1 MPFRNL
7 SETYGTCSSAK
18 KTSPAVKGCAVLRF
32 TPALVAKKTVAGA
45 IVGLMA
51 LSAAWS
57 GAAHAEPAQDTVAGF
72 TELSQQVEQLA
83 ETMNSARLDLDK
95 KLQLLSEADRKH
107 ADDLAALDP
116 IKAQLAT
123 YQGAADKLAAAVY
136 MGGRTDGL
144 SAILTAASPTNL
156 IDALDIQR
164 VMATGMS
171 EQMQSL
177 RRVNQEAQA
186 VEAASAKSAADAK
199 AAADAAV
206 AVRADLQN
214 KQAEL
219 QTQIGAVKV
228 RYAML
233 PPAEQNALT
242 ALPPSVMAA
251 LGPVGPIP
259 MVGTPGLV
267 PNARGLAAYIMS
279 TYPGVQ
285 SIGGVRADSRPDH
298 PSGHAL
304 DIMIGSD
311 MGLGDAI
318 NADLQSQAARFG
330 VAYTMWRVAA
340 HFDHVHVTVS

>member
-1 MPFRNL
+1 MKFAPPL
-7 SETYGTCSSAK
+7 M
-18 KTSPAVKGCAVLRF
+18 
-32 TPALVAKKTVAGA
+32 AKKTVAGA
-45 IVGLMA
+45 IVGLTA
-51 LSAAWS
+51 LSAAWG
-57 GAAHAEPAQDTVAGF
+57 GAAHADPAQDAVAEF
-72 TELSQQVEQLA
+72 NELSQQVEQLA
-83 ETMNSARLDLDK
+83 GTMNSARLDLDK
-95 KLQLLSEADRKH
+95 KLQLLSEADKKH
-107 ADDLAALDP
+107 ADDLAALDAA
-116 IKAQLAT
+116 KAQLAT
-123 YQGAADKLAAAVY
+123 HQGAADKLAAAVY

-144 SAILTAASPTNL
+144 SAILTAASPKSL
-156 IDALDIQR
+156 IDTLDIQR

-171 EQMQSL
+171 EQMQSF
-177 RRVNQEAQA
+177 RRVNQEAQTI
-186 VEAASAKSAADAK
+186 EAASAKSAADAK

-214 KQAEL
+214 KQSEL
-219 QTQIGAVKV
+219 QTQIAAVNA

-233 PPAEQNALT
+233 PPAQQD
-242 ALPPSVMAA
+242 ALPALPVSVMAA

-259 MVGTPGLV
+259 TVGMPGLV
-267 PNARGLAAYIMS
+267 PNARGLAAYIMA

-285 SIGGVRADSRPDH
+285 SIGGVRADSLPDH

-318 NADLQSQAARFG
+318 NADLRSQAARFG